1 MDNRCVRR
9 RTATLRALA
18 TLAAALTA
26 LSPTEVG
33 AAEDVEALGRNTI
46 AFSSLRDGNDE
57 IYVMNIDGSGERQ
70 LTDGPGFDT
79 APALSPDRRS
89 IAFASDRSGQM
100 QIYTMATDG
109 SAVRNVS
116 SSGSFDF
123 YPSWFHDGSR
133 ILFQRLNP
141 ASGFDLWVMDAD
153 GSNQRRLTS
162 LPANEVGASVSP
174 DDSTVLFT
182 GNNGASRDLWTVPAN
197 GGTPVNITAGTCV
210 TDTYPCQLATDFQ
223 QNWTPEGRIVF
234 YSDRSGAA
242 GIWTMAADGTDPRL
256 IIELGL
262 ATVGAPSVSPN
273 GKWITF
279 ISDLDHL
286 GAARS
291 TYTVRS
297 DGTHLR
303 RLTTTDDL
311 HPKFAPTTR

>member
-1 MDNRCVRR
+1 
-9 RTATLRALA
+9 LA
-18 TLAAALTA
+18 TLTAGTLTA
-26 LSPTEVG
+26 LWPAGVG
-33 AAEDVEALGRNTI
+33 AAEGVEALGMNTI

-57 IYVMNIDGSGERQ
+57 IYVIDIDGSGERQ
-70 LTDGPGFDT
+70 LTNGPAFDT
-79 APALSPDRRS
+79 APAMSPDRRS

-100 QIYTMATDG
+100 QIHVMAPNG
-109 SAVRNVS
+109 SGVRNLS
-116 SSGSFDF
+116 SSEFFDF

-133 ILFQRLNP
+133 ILFQRLDP
-141 ASGFDLWVMDAD
+141 ASGFDLWVMNAD
-153 GSNQRRLTS
+153 GSDQRRLTS
-162 LPANEVGASVSP
+162 LPANEVGGSVSP

-182 GNNGASRDLWTVPAN
+182 GNNGASRDLWTVPAD
-197 GGTPVNITAGTCV
+197 GGTPINITAGTCIAG
-210 TDTYPCQLATDFQ
+210 TDPCQLATDFQ
-223 QNWTPEGRIVF
+223 QSWTPEGRIVF

-242 GIWTMAADGTDPRL
+242 GIWTVAADGTDPRL
-256 IIELGL
+256 VVELGL

-279 ISDLDHL
+279 ISDLDDP

-297 DGTHLR
+297 DGTQLR